1 MANTSNGNEEIKLDS
16 KPKKKKK
23 FSPKKE
29 LSIVRNNNSSVNND
43 FINFIGE
50 HAVYHYQ
57 NYLLSEGLGVNAD
70 LKNRPQ
76 LSYGIFV
83 DLKRLFNQ
91 AECFTRT
98 LLPAVKNQRFVFNSS
113 RPSDQQANCFYSY
126 VYSYLKSL
134 FSGVFRETYNLKS
147 NNGFLLEGHFVYY
160 CLLDGR
166 SFTYGATNNNI
177 PVAVDLKYTKF
188 QKENLVE
195 FLISSSCMK
204 PFKAELEEFR
214 DNNYT
219 YFNHIMYETVLQ
231 NLSVAEHSD
240 AIGKLRLRDYDS
252 MTNDFKITKPET
264 NPLGNSCYSV
274 DCKDYLYV
282 YSQATQLKFDDNRSS
297 FICRALFIKLIS
309 TGQMP
314 PIMYT
319 KLPARRNVDFY
330 CRCDVHAIA
339 GIKSNSAPA
348 NNARYSNGGGILYGD
363 KIVRD
368 DIDGDEEDQ
377 PK

>member
-57 NYLLSEGLGVNAD
+57 NYLLSEGLGLNAD

-134 FSGVFRETYNLKS
+134 FSGVF
-147 NNGFLLEGHFVYY
+147 
-160 CLLDGR
+160 
-166 SFTYGATNNNI
+166 
-177 PVAVDLKYTKF
+177 
-188 QKENLVE
+188 
-195 FLISSSCMK
+195 
-204 PFKAELEEFR
+204 
-214 DNNYT
+214 
-219 YFNHIMYETVLQ
+219 
-231 NLSVAEHSD
+231 
-240 AIGKLRLRDYDS
+240 
-252 MTNDFKITKPET
+252 
-264 NPLGNSCYSV
+264 
-274 DCKDYLYV
+274 
-282 YSQATQLKFDDNRSS
+282 
-297 FICRALFIKLIS
+297 
-309 TGQMP
+309 
-314 PIMYT
+314 
-319 KLPARRNVDFY
+319 
-330 CRCDVHAIA
+330 
-339 GIKSNSAPA
+339 
-348 NNARYSNGGGILYGD
+348 
-363 KIVRD
+363 
-368 DIDGDEEDQ
+368 
-377 PK
+377 